1 MRKITTMSSDNREK
15 NRNSKTSSILI
26 DKEKKNQISLEPL
39 PVTKILFLALLK
51 KYPNS
56 SGYDLM
62 QKVKKFSD
70 NLIEIQSGSIY
81 PTLRDLEKLNLVTSE
96 QQLEG
101 RKRKLYTLT
110 KSGKRELTVLGKLLR
125 TRMRLL
131 MSPLLELIE
140 NG

>member
-1 MRKITTMSSDNREK
+1 MSSDNQEK
-15 NRNSKTSSILI
+15 TKNSKTSSILMG
-26 DKEKKNQISLEPL
+26 KVKKKQLSFEPL

-62 QKVKKFSD
+62 QRVKEFSD

-81 PTLRDLEKLNLVTSE
+81 PTLRDLEKLDLVTSE
-96 QQLEG
+96 QQPKG
-101 RKRKLYTLT
+101 RKRRLYTLT
-110 KSGKRELTVLGKLLR
+110 ESGKRELTVLGTLLR

>member
-1 MRKITTMSSDNREK
+1 MSSDNHEK
-15 NRNSKTSSILI
+15 SKNSKTSSILI
-26 DKEKKNQISLEPL
+26 GKPKKNQISFEPL

-62 QKVKKFSD
+62 QRVKEFSD

-81 PTLRDLEKLNLVTSE
+81 PTLRDLEKLDLVTSK
-96 QQLEG
+96 QQPKG
-101 RKRKLYTLT
+101 RKRRLYTLT
-110 KSGKRELTVLGKLLR
+110 ESGKKELAILGELLR

-131 MSPLLELIE
+131 MKPLLELIE